1 MIADFVTIESEC
13 EDDRDGMDLER
24 NETKIR

>member
-1 MIADFVTIESEC
+1 MIADFVKIDSES
-13 EDDRDGMDLER
+13 EDDRDGMDLEK